1 MNNRQ
6 EKILNLLKKSNRK
19 IAVNDLSKTFAV
31 SKRTIFND
39 LNYLDDFLKSSG
51 YTLFRDEDGI
61 LLKKVDP
68 NKKQNIDINEFYSSN
83 RKYDVLRNILFK
95 NEKDIYNL
103 SSKLFVSESTI
114 LSDINYINDRYLR
127 SLSGKLLMDKDGI
140 YIDGDEEII
149 QKVYVKYNELIFKKL
164 RLMLIESKDL
174 YRNYYTFLS
183 DIYGKLLVTKI
194 KNVLYSYLT
203 SNSQVLAEYY
213 FDNIINYLIVLVYR
227 KLEDQSS
234 EHFPSDKNSK
244 AHNDDSKDILEMIE
258 YNFGIKFSDSEIKYF
273 SEILRANNIKNK
285 INYDEIKIDNLVNMF
300 LKSISEFLKIDLL
313 QDEVLKEQL
322 KKHIPSMIDRAKN
335 NINIDNP
342 FIDEIKNEYTTLFN
356 TIWMVVIMNQNYFD
370 FILNDDEIGLLT
382 IYIQSSLDRNKTV
395 QKILLHINN
404 RYYDTEFIVNRIKKI
419 LPNIDIEVNEG
430 ELKEKYKNIDMI
442 ITTGDDINYGDIEC
456 VKISPIV
463 TDRDLKNIS
472 EKYYSTIFKNANYKQ
487 INNKHYILEIIG
499 KYFHPELT
507 YFNKRFNEKSEIMNF
522 ALDTMIEE
530 GIVTIEYKNSI
541 FNRENMG
548 STALNYMIST
558 PHGNPKYVNDSCIFT
573 VINEKPINWDN
584 EKVSLMF
591 MININEKDILDLK
604 TLFNFI
610 YEISQDKA
618 LIDDLIKSKNYEEF
632 IKIVR
637 KEILWLRKSWYL
649 WTRTS
654 KIKTKYL
661 NL

>member
-39 LNYLDDFLKSSG
+39 LNYLDDFLESSG

-103 SSKLFVSESTI
+103 SFKLFVSESTI

-127 SLSGKLLMDKDGI
+127 NLSAKLLMDKDGI
-140 YIDGDEEII
+140 YIDGDDEII

-234 EHFPSDKNSK
+234 EYYTSDKNVK
-244 AHNDDSKDILEMIE
+244 VHNDDSKDILEIIE
-258 YNFGIKFSDSEIKYF
+258 YNFGIKFNESEVKYF

-618 LIDDLIKSKNYEEF
+618 LIDDLIKSKSYEEF

-637 KEILWLRKSWYL
+637 KEIL
-649 WTRTS
+649 
-654 KIKTKYL
+654 
-661 NL
+661 

>member
-6 EKILNLLKKSNRK
+6 EKILNLLKKLNKK
-19 IAVNDLSKTFAV
+19 ISVNDISKTFAV

-39 LNYLDDFLKSSG
+39 LNYLDKFLESSG
-51 YTLFRDEDGI
+51 YNLFRDEDGI

-68 NKKQNIDINEFYSSN
+68 NKKQNIDIDEFYSSN

-95 NEKDIYNL
+95 NEKDIYDL

-114 LSDINYINDRYLR
+114 LSDINHINDRYLR
-127 SLSGKLLMDKDGI
+127 NLSAKLLMDKDGI

-203 SNSQVLAEYY
+203 SNSQVLAEFY

-234 EHFPSDKNSK
+234 EYYTSDKNVK
-244 AHNDDSKDILEMIE
+244 VHNDDSKDILEIIE
-258 YNFGIKFSDSEIKYF
+258 YNFGIKFNESEVKYF

-637 KEILWLRKSWYL
+637 KEIL
-649 WTRTS
+649 
-654 KIKTKYL
+654 
-661 NL
+661 

>member
-6 EKILNLLKKSNRK
+6 EKILNLLKKLNKK
-19 IAVNDLSKTFAV
+19 ISVNDISKTFAV

-39 LNYLDDFLKSSG
+39 LNYLDKFLESSG
-51 YTLFRDEDGI
+51 YNLFRDEDGI

-68 NKKQNIDINEFYSSN
+68 NKKQNIDIDEFYSSN

-95 NEKDIYNL
+95 NEKDIYDL

-127 SLSGKLLMDKDGI
+127 NLSAKLLMDKDGI

-234 EHFPSDKNSK
+234 EYYTSDKNVK
-244 AHNDDSKDILEMIE
+244 VHNDDSKDILEIIE
-258 YNFGIKFSDSEIKYF
+258 YNFGIKFNESEVKYF

-430 ELKEKYKNIDMI
+430 ELKEKYKDIDMI

-637 KEILWLRKSWYL
+637 KEIL
-649 WTRTS
+649 
-654 KIKTKYL
+654 
-661 NL
+661 

>member
-39 LNYLDDFLKSSG
+39 LNYLDDFLKLSG

-103 SSKLFVSESTI
+103 SFKLFVSESTI

-127 SLSGKLLMDKDGI
+127 NLSAKLLMDKDGI

-164 RLMLIESKDL
+164 RSMLIESKDL

-234 EHFPSDKNSK
+234 EYYTLDKNVK
-244 AHNDDSKDILEMIE
+244 VHNDDSKDILEIIE
-258 YNFGIKFSDSEIKYF
+258 YNFGIKFNESEVKYF

-637 KEILWLRKSWYL
+637 KEIL
-649 WTRTS
+649 
-654 KIKTKYL
+654 
-661 NL
+661 

>member
-39 LNYLDDFLKSSG
+39 LNYLDDFLESSG

-103 SSKLFVSESTI
+103 SFKLFVSESTI

-127 SLSGKLLMDKDGI
+127 NLSAKLLMDKDGI
-140 YIDGDEEII
+140 YIDGDDEII

-234 EHFPSDKNSK
+234 EYYTSDKNVK
-244 AHNDDSKDILEMIE
+244 VHNDDSKDILEIIE
-258 YNFGIKFSDSEIKYF
+258 YNFGIKFNESEVKYF

-618 LIDDLIKSKNYEEF
+618 LIDDLINSKSYEEF

-637 KEILWLRKSWYL
+637 KEIL
-649 WTRTS
+649 
-654 KIKTKYL
+654 
-661 NL
+661 

>member
-6 EKILNLLKKSNRK
+6 EKILNLLKKLNKK
-19 IAVNDLSKTFAV
+19 ISVNDISKTFAV

-39 LNYLDDFLKSSG
+39 LNYLDKFLESSG
-51 YTLFRDEDGI
+51 YNLFRDEDGI

-68 NKKQNIDINEFYSSN
+68 NKKQNIDIDEFYSSN
-83 RKYDVLRNILFK
+83 RKYDVLRSILFK
-95 NEKDIYNL
+95 NEKDIYDL

-127 SLSGKLLMDKDGI
+127 NLSAKLLMDKDGI

-234 EHFPSDKNSK
+234 EYYTSDKNVK
-244 AHNDDSKDILEMIE
+244 VHNDDSKDILEIIE
-258 YNFGIKFSDSEIKYF
+258 YNFGIKFNESEVKYF

-430 ELKEKYKNIDMI
+430 ELKEKYKDIDMI

-637 KEILWLRKSWYL
+637 KEIL
-649 WTRTS
+649 
-654 KIKTKYL
+654 
-661 NL
+661 